1 MVQTQSATKRV
12 AGMFAFVVPKFDRT
26 YVFGTGGRVILS
38 NGEAKPL
45 PRATKAR
52 DVHAKARTDVAVF
65 VPEDWPNA
73 QRLEFD
79 QVPEYIEIGTKD

>member
-1 MVQTQSATKRV
+1 MSRLLTSALAAIMST
-12 AGMFAFVVPKFDRT
+12 ALIASP
-26 YVFGTGGRVILS
+26 VI
-38 NGEAKPL
+38 
-45 PRATKAR
+45 
-52 DVHAKARTDVAVF
+52 AKARTDVAVF